1 MALTRPLPNSKKY
14 SGLISYILSAVA
26 ESLIANSLTVKSG
39 NWDLINPATPAAT
52 GEAIEVP
59 ENDA

>member
-1 MALTRPLPNSKKY
+1 M
-14 SGLISYILSAVA
+14 SYILSAVA
-26 ESLIANSLTVKSG
+26 ESLIANSLGVRSG
-39 NWDLINPATPAAT
+39 YCDFIKPATPAAT